1 MFGQKGF
8 RGSFPEAMEGFA
20 RQLWRT
26 EGCPFQAEGAAH
38 AVHGHD
44 GTGRGEC
51 FREQRV
57 V

>member
-51 FREQRV
+51 FRGQQV